1 MERMKGMESIIDNI
15 SKTVPQSDNEYIGQD
30 GLLYCAKCGKAVQT
44 VVEFMGI
51 QKTVRCICDCKK
63 KELDAFE
70 EKQKAEERARK
81 RRSCFAET
89 NMADWTFEKDDRK
102 NPKLSNAMQN
112 YVKNFT
118 EFKAEGKGLL
128 LHGTVGTGKT
138 FYAACIANALID
150 ESYKVQMTNFTRLTN
165 IIQGT
170 FDGKQAVID
179 SLLKHHLLIIDDLG
193 AERKSEFMQEQVWN
207 IIDALYRSGIPF
219 IITTNLTMNEIKNPA
234 DIGYARIYDRILER
248 CHPVEVSGVSRRRL
262 KVKDSFL
269 DTQAKLGL

>member
-1 MERMKGMESIIDNI
+1 
-15 SKTVPQSDNEYIGQD
+15 
-30 GLLYCAKCGKAVQT
+30 
-44 VVEFMGI
+44 MGI
-51 QKTVRCICDCKK
+51 KKKVRCICECKK
-63 KELDAFE
+63 AELDAFE
-70 EKQKAEERARK
+70 NRQKAEENARK
-81 RRSCFAET
+81 RRACFAET

-102 NPKLSNAMQN
+102 NPKLSDAMQN
-112 YVKNFT
+112 YVKHFT

-138 FYAACIANALID
+138 FLAACIANALID
-150 ESYKVQMTNFTRLTN
+150 EGYRVQMTNFTRLTN

-179 SLLKHHLLIIDDLG
+179 SLNKHHLLIIDDLG

-207 IIDALYRSGIPF
+207 IVDARYRSGLPF

-234 DIGYARIYDRILER
+234 DIGFARIYDRILER
-248 CHPVEVSGVSRRRL
+248 CHPVEVSGVSRRRM